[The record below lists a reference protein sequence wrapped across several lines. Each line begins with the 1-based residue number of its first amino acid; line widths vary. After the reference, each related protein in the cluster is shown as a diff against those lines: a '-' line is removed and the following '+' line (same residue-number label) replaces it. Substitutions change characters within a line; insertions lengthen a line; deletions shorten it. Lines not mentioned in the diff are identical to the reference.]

1 MSTNS
6 KIKINYLISTGKR
19 MKNLSF
25 SSSWAH
31 TPISSVLQQSST
43 EKQTELYNINFIKT
57 ILMILIVL
65 YHSISFWNSWFTK
78 DPVYSSEILNQMA
91 QWLNSF
97 HIYAFALVSGYL
109 FYYLKIEKEKYDKF
123 IPFATNKFKRL
134 VIPYIFVAVVW
145 VIPIQSIFFDTT
157 VSSVIEKYVLGI
169 APSQLWFLLML
180 FSLFMLFYPLS
191 KFFAKHTAIGAVIV
205 LGIYGLSLVGGK
217 LVPNVFQLWSA
228 CAYLPLFWIGFKLRQ
243 YGTSRVRKIPV
254 LVWIAVDI
262 ALFILTQYISNFDG
276 FILKLLGLGFGFVL
290 HILVR

>member
-1 MSTNS
+1 M
-6 KIKINYLISTGKR
+6 NYDILTRKQE
-19 MKNLSF
+19 LSNCTF
-25 SSSWAH
+25 
-31 TPISSVLQQSST
+31 V
-43 EKQTELYNINFIKT
+43 KT
-57 ILMILIVL
+57 ILMVLIVL
-65 YHSISFWNSWFTK
+65 YHSVNFWNDWLGKAPIFSVIALK
-78 DPVYSSEILNQMA
+78 ELA
-91 QWLNSF
+91 LWLNSF
-97 HIYAFALVSGYL
+97 HIYAFILVSGYL
-109 FYYLKIEKEKYDKF
+109 YYYLKIEKEKYNKF
-123 IPFATNKFKRL
+123 IPFAINKVKRL
-134 VIPYIFVAVVW
+134 IVPYVFVAILW
-145 VIPIQSIFFDTT
+145 VIPIQCLFFRYDLTT
-157 VSSVIEKYVLGI
+157 IIEKYVLGI

-217 LVPNVFQLWSA
+217 LVPNVFQIWSA
-228 CAYLPLFWIGFKLRQ
+228 CAYFPLFWIGFKLRQ